1 MRRRKRFGIITLAEA
16 MRSSTPSRKEIIDRP
31 IRGGDGSG
39 AQTRKHGDLQSAV
52 RRRCDLNFRSDT
64 REKTVAMGI
73 RSFLRCGVVLLTIV
87 SWVAISNHCALAAFS
102 APNAPAES
110 CPMHSKPAKQKQGS
124 GRVCCKIL
132 RAASTPAT
140 VKAAVPQLQM
150 LSPEQLQFS
159 VVLLLFP
166 PSEPLLPGLD
176 TGPPGPDSFAESVL
190 QRSILAHAPPSLG

>member
-1 MRRRKRFGIITLAEA
+1 MRFEFPVRYTRENRGHGHSIVSALRRD
-16 MRSSTPSRKEIIDRP
+16 PSHDR
-31 IRGGDGSG
+31 RM
-39 AQTRKHGDLQSAV
+39 AGDLESLRARGLVDAEGRDRILPDASA
-52 RRRCDLNFRSDT
+52 
-64 REKTVAMGI
+64 
-73 RSFLRCGVVLLTIV
+73 
-87 SWVAISNHCALAAFS
+87 
-102 APNAPAES
+102 
-110 CPMHSKPAKQKQGS
+110 PAKQKQGS
-124 GRVCCKIL
+124 GQVCCKIL